1 MARDT
6 GIKKCKYSKCK
17 HDGSI
22 DINSDEFVKEGNNYF
37 HKDCHQEKSDL
48 QLFRNIWVQ
57 KISATVVHSQLNKI
71 LSQLISNGVSSDYML
86 FTLQYVIDHK
96 KNLSYPSGF
105 RYYLDYPEIKTAYEK
120 AKVKKVVETAD
131 FTVKEAED
139 TAPKFSINKKPS
151 GFQSILKSKVTY
163 Q

>member
-1 MARDT
+1 M
-6 GIKKCKYSKCK
+6 
-17 HDGSI
+17 
-22 DINSDEFVKEGNNYF
+22 
-37 HKDCHQEKSDL
+37 
-48 QLFRNIWVQ
+48 QLFRNLWVQ
-57 KISATVVHSQLNKI
+57 KISATVVHSQLNKM

-86 FTLQYVIDHK
+86 FTLQYVIDNK

-131 FTVKEAED
+131 FTVKESED

-151 GFQSILKSKVTY
+151 GFNSILGGKR
-163 Q
+163 